1 MRRRK
6 KRNFGEESYWK
17 TSTDIMAGVLLV
29 ILLILMLLLL
39 YITQLNNGDYSYS
52 PFYDKITT
60 DNGAYDVQPTT
71 YVGNNI
77 TDGSYMK
84 PEKDSSGGGGGSGE
98 DDPGK
103 DNPDVGKKDEG
114 HDKTAVYV
122 TVVDEETGNVIK
134 KDGILFELYADKNA
148 VGGLQVLHTY
158 YPDVVEYK
166 QYQTTKKGTFFLPEK
181 ISLGWYSFHN
191 LVAPEGY
198 SPAENFDF
206 EVNESLDW
214 SDPFL
219 VKIPM
224 SPSKNKIY
232 IRCVDA
238 DTKAKVEG
246 QSYDIFAAQD
256 IVTLDGTVRYKSG
269 QKVGKIVCDANGFG
283 ASEKLYLGKYYL
295 SQTVTAPFY
304 ARYLSRVDAEVKL
317 TNTEKDAVVIQCNKT
332 KVDVVLTDE
341 YSGDPIKGAVYTV
354 TDKGDLKTDEN
365 GRILIADLDKDK
377 TYSVKLKSVPEPY
390 NISSEGE
397 DFTVDKDGLING
409 ESHSVIEQTAYMT
422 RLSVDIKDII
432 FKNSVTGVDLTLYDE
447 NDNSVDMWN
456 SYGEPRIV
464 EGLKPG
470 TYYLEIGD
478 NSSDRVKIDVK
489 DTSAVQKSE
498 NYLWTLWDTIL
509 VIASVVFVAIV
520 VFVIIRTIRN
530 IRKKKAN
537 EQKDNVEEK

>member
-1 MRRRK
+1 M
-6 KRNFGEESYWK
+6 
-17 TSTDIMAGVLLV
+17 
-29 ILLILMLLLL
+29 
-39 YITQLNNGDYSYS
+39 
-52 PFYDKITT
+52 
-60 DNGAYDVQPTT
+60 
-71 YVGNNI
+71 
-77 TDGSYMK
+77 
-84 PEKDSSGGGGGSGE
+84 
-98 DDPGK
+98 
-103 DNPDVGKKDEG
+103 
-114 HDKTAVYV
+114 
-122 TVVDEETGNVIK
+122 
-134 KDGILFELYADKNA
+134 
-148 VGGLQVLHTY
+148 
-158 YPDVVEYK
+158 
-166 QYQTTKKGTFFLPEK
+166 
-181 ISLGWYSFHN
+181 
-191 LVAPEGY
+191 
-198 SPAENFDF
+198 
-206 EVNESLDW
+206 
-214 SDPFL
+214 
-219 VKIPM
+219 
-224 SPSKNKIY
+224 
-232 IRCVDA
+232 DA